1 MFTRV
6 LTDLER
12 RRIYEFLGDENSRR
26 DVVIRSLISRARK
39 HVSTIEADLRLLREL
54 ARKYERAKK
63 RARAGSRRK

>member
-12 RRIYEFLGDENSRR
+12 RRIYEFLEEDGRR
-26 DVVIRSLISRARK
+26 DVVIRSLVSRARK

-54 ARKYERAKK
+54 ARKYEKAKK
-63 RARAGSRRK
+63 RAHVGSRRR